1 MAMNYDTI
9 LYDVDGDIATITL
22 DRPDQL
28 NAWTP
33 QMAEELADAISRAN
47 HDRAVGAIIMTG
59 AGRGFCA
66 GADMNAVFGT
76 RLSGV
81 DPGNDTAG
89 GSGGMPAGVDW
100 VGLMRESKP
109 IVAAVHGAAV
119 GIGITM
125 ILPTDAIVATADA
138 KIGVVFIKVGL
149 VPELASTHFL
159 VQRVG
164 WGAASDLCLTGRIL
178 RGDEA
183 ARLGLVDHVV
193 DDHDALMTK
202 AKELATA
209 FAASPT
215 PQALMVKQLLTQN
228 GSDTDLRA
236 VQRRESE
243 LLAQCWATPEHA
255 EAVAAFTEKR
265 PPVFR

>member
-1 MAMNYDTI
+1 MPSGIAIGPSGKRRPVVISVNSGVSSRTSGMALMLPKLHLVPPAEPCHASSMSYDTI
-9 LYDVDGDIATITL
+9 RSSTIGAITTITL

-33 QMAEELADAISRAN
+33 HMAEELADAIGRAN
-47 HDRAVGAIIMTG
+47 DDPAVGAIIMTG

-76 RLSGV
+76 RLSGT

-89 GSGGMPAGVDW
+89 GSGGMPAGIDW
-100 VGLMRESKP
+100 VQLIRDSKP
-109 IVAAVHGAAV
+109 VVAAIHGAAV

-125 ILPTDAIVATADA
+125 VLPADAIVATVDA

-164 WGAASDLCLTGRIL
+164 WGRPRIC
-178 RGDEA
+178 
-183 ARLGLVDHVV
+183 
-193 DDHDALMTK
+193 
-202 AKELATA
+202 
-209 FAASPT
+209 ASPAGSCAAT
-215 PQALMVKQLLTQN
+215 RLLRC
-228 GSDTDLRA
+228 GSSTTSSTTTTR
-236 VQRRESE
+236 
-243 LLAQCWATPEHA
+243 
-255 EAVAAFTEKR
+255 
-265 PPVFR
+265 

>member
-1 MAMNYDTI
+1 MSYDTI
-9 LYDVDGDIATITL
+9 RSSTSGAVTTITL

-33 QMAEELADAISRAN
+33 HMAEELADAIGRAN
-47 HDRAVGAIIMTG
+47 DDPAVGAIIMTG

-76 RLSGV
+76 RLSGT

-89 GSGGMPAGVDW
+89 GSGGMPAGIDW
-100 VGLMRESKP
+100 VQLIRDSKP
-109 IVAAVHGAAV
+109 VVAAIHGAAD
-119 GIGITM
+119 G
-125 ILPTDAIVATADA
+125 IVATVDA

-164 WGAASDLCLTGRIL
+164 WGPASDLCLTGRIV

-183 ARLGLVDHVV
+183 AALRLVDHVV
-193 DDHDALMTK
+193 DNHDGLIAK
-202 AKELATA
+202 ATELAEA

-215 PQALMVKQLLTQN
+215 PQARMVKRLLTVN
-228 GSDTDLRA
+228 GADTDLHA
-236 VQRRESE
+236 VQRLESQ
-243 LLAQCWATPEHA
+243 LLAECWSTPEHA

-265 PPVFR
+265 PPQFR